1 MNAEVTPL
9 QQPETVTELTADQ
22 PRVNGV
28 FDVPAPGRVAG
39 WAIDRSDPSAAV
51 RVEIYREGVCVG
63 SVKADRYRKDLE
75 KGGIGTG
82 RYGFA
87 MDLDPPIVPGMNF
100 TIEARAIT
108 DDGVTGPL
116 RATGSA
122 LPLADP
128 KTRLLEQTFMRLC
141 DLSRKIDRVAARADV
156 SKGQIDP
163 EMLTSQLDRI
173 ELVQIRLEQAM
184 AAREPLEIQGELQG
198 LRLISKLA
206 LLVGLVALG
215 TGLYSIFGG

>member
-9 QQPETVTELTADQ
+9 RPPATATEPSADQ

-28 FDVPAPGRVAG
+28 FDIPAPGRVAG
-39 WAIDRSDPSAAV
+39 WAIDRSDPSATV
-51 RVEIYREGVCVG
+51 EVEIFREGVRVG

-75 KGGIGTG
+75 NGGIGTG

-87 MDLDPPIVPGMNF
+87 MDLDPPLVPGMNF

-108 DDGVTGPL
+108 DDGVGGPL

-122 LPLADP
+122 LSPADP
-128 KTRLLEQTFMRLC
+128 ETRLREQTFVRLC
-141 DLSRKIDRVAARADV
+141 DLSRKLDRVAARADDP
-156 SKGQIDP
+156 KGQIDP
-163 EMLTSQLDRI
+163 ELLTSQLDRL

-184 AAREPLEIQGELQG
+184 AAREPLEIQNELQG

-206 LLVGLVALG
+206 LVVGLVALG